1 MPSRLQGWVAAVG
14 VYFEFRVFLILLLGF
29 SCGLPLLLVYGTLS
43 AWLHD
48 EGVSLTVIGWFSIAS
63 SAYALKFLWAPLVD
77 RCPLPI
83 LTRVFGQRRSW
94 LLASQVC
101 VMAAIVMLGGT
112 DPADDLAWTALWAV
126 ALAFASATQD
136 IVVDAYRIEIL
147 DEERMGAGAA
157 NYVVGY
163 RIATFA
169 SGAGA
174 LVIADSSG
182 WFSAYAVMAGLVCIG
197 MIATLLGPEP
207 VRKDLAAAP
216 RAANKMAAL
225 VDSLH
230 RAVWMPFAEFMSRQ
244 NWMAVLLFIAL
255 YKYGDALLGVM
266 ANPFYLDIGFTK
278 TEVGLVTK
286 GFGLA
291 ATIAGGIIGGAFV
304 ARYGTL
310 KALMFGGILQAASNA
325 VFALQAWIGPELP
338 MLFVTIGVENLT
350 GGIGTIAF
358 VAYLSGLCN
367 VAYTAT
373 QFALLSSLMAFTR
386 TVLASGGGWLADQ
399 IDWVSYFLL
408 TGLAAIPGLL
418 MLIWLM
424 KRVSPAAPDA
434 QEAQT

>member
-1 MPSRLQGWVAAVG
+1 MSPRLKGWVSAVT

-77 RCPLPI
+77 RCPLPV
-83 LTRVFGQRRSW
+83 LTRLLGQRRGW
-94 LLASQVC
+94 LLLAQCC
-101 VMAAIVMLGGT
+101 VMAAILMLGST
-112 DPADDLAWTALWAV
+112 DPAEDLLWTALWAV
-126 ALAFASATQD
+126 VLAFASATQD

-147 DEERMGAGAA
+147 DEEKMGAGAA

-163 RIATFA
+163 RVATFA

-174 LVIADSSG
+174 LVIADQAG
-182 WFSAYAVMAGLVCIG
+182 WFSAYAVMAFLVAIG
-197 MIATLLGPEP
+197 IAATLLGPEP
-207 VRKDLAAAP
+207 DRRSSEDVPRKGSKLAHVFAIL
-216 RAANKMAAL
+216 R
-225 VDSLH
+225 S
-230 RAVWMPFAEFMSRQ
+230 AVWMPFAEFMSRK
-244 NWMAVLLFIAL
+244 NWLMILLFIAL

-266 ANPFYLDIGFTK
+266 ANPFYLDIGFSK

-291 ATIAGGIIGGAFV
+291 ATIIGGIVGGAFV

-310 KALMFGGILQAASNA
+310 NALMFGGILQAASNA
-325 VFALQAWIGPELP
+325 VFALQAYIGPELP

-373 QFALLSSLMAFTR
+373 QFALLSSLMGFSR

-408 TGLAAIPGLL
+408 TGLAAIPGLVL
-418 MLIWLM
+418 LIWLM
-424 KRVSPAAPDA
+424 KRVTHPTSQQARS
-434 QEAQT
+434 